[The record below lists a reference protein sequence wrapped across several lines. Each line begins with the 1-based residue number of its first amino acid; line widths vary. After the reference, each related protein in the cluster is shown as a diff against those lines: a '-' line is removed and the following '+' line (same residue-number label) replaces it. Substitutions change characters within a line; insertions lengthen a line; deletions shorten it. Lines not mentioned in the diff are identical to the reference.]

1 MIRLVLNDIYWA
13 SFKGN
18 LVRVKELVERE
29 GVDPTSAEEDP
40 WQVSEEEYLLNIE
53 ISLCSFN
60 NLLFIGT

>member
-40 WQVSEEEYLLNIE
+40 WQVSEE
-53 ISLCSFN
+53 
-60 NLLFIGT
+60 